1 MQALGVCVRSDDHGG
16 LGLYAAGQDCV
27 QPESTELGL
36 GPCSS
41 QNGGIMGI
49 VTYSGGMMEDD
60 GG

>member
-1 MQALGVCVRSDDHGG
+1 VCVRSDDHGG